1 MFQIKNPIIP
11 GFHPDPS
18 VIRVG
23 EDYYIAN
30 STFEWFPGVEI
41 HHSKDLIQWELI
53 CHPLNTLELLDMC
66 GILNSGGV
74 WAPCLSYDRGTYYLV
89 YSITRTFDEMTQDTD
104 NFLTTSCDIQGPW
117 SKPVYLNSGG
127 FDPSLFHDED
137 GTKWILNMR
146 WDSRLNANHFP
157 GIVIQEYSENED
169 YRIIRIYLN

>member
-18 VIRVG
+18 VIHVG
-23 EDYYIAN
+23 EDYYVAN

-53 CHPLNTLELLDMC
+53 CHPLNTLKLLDMC

-89 YSITRTFDEMTQDTD
+89 YSIVRTFDEMTQDTD
-104 NFLTTSCDIQGPW
+104 NFLTTSSDIQGPW
-117 SKPVYLNSGG
+117 SEPVYLNSGG
-127 FDPSLFHDED
+127 FDPSLFHDKA

-146 WDSRLNANHFP
+146 WDSRLDLTGRRKNADFAFLN
-157 GIVIQEYSENED
+157 
-169 YRIIRIYLN
+169 IRK